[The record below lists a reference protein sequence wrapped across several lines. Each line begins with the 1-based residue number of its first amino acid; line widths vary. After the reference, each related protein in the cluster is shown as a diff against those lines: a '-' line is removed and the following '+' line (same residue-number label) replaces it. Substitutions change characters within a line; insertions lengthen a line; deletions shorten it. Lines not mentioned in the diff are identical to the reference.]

1 MWAFCWVRF
10 SLSQFPACWVSSHW
24 TFFMFSLHCGIY
36 CQVGFCC
43 AWPLPC
49 GGRAEVVSARLN
61 PRHGTIYVGGV
72 CNFLGC
78 VSPQQRFE
86 MVDQC
91 YSSVTAE
98 FYSASKGEMWGQ
110 ADPKG
115 EASIRIGFLLL
126 YICLLPPLSLLYAN
140 LTGHK
145 GVVFVSPEVLTLAH
159 GFCFVS
165 FLQAFPFLCLLAT
178 AILDSFFLF

>member
-1 MWAFCWVRF
+1 MGVRTSYLNQRSSGVWDWVVWAFCWVRF
-10 SLSQFPACWVSSHW
+10 SLSQFPACWDSSHW
-24 TFFMFSLHCGIY
+24 TFFMFSLHCGIS

-49 GGRAEVVSARLN
+49 GGWAKVVSARLN
-61 PRHGTIYVGGV
+61 PRHGTIYVGCV

-98 FYSASKGEMWGQ
+98 FYSASKGEM
-110 ADPKG
+110 
-115 EASIRIGFLLL
+115 
-126 YICLLPPLSLLYAN
+126 CLFYAN
-140 LTGHK
+140 LAGHK
-145 GVVFVSPEVLTLAH
+145 GVVFVSPEVLTLVH
-159 GFCFVS
+159 GFCFVPFFSGFSLSLS
-165 FLQAFPFLCLLAT
+165 FSHHHFGLLFP
-178 AILDSFFLF
+178 ILTT